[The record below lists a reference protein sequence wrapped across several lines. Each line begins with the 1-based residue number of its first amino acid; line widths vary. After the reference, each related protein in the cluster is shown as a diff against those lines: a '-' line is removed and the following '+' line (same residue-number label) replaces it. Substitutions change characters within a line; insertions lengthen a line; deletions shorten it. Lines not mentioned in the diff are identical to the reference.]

1 MPPLMVIV
9 PDGSLSR
16 SVGSQSAL
24 SVRNWRPK
32 QKMGEAR
39 DPLAAAAMKEQA
51 RLIKRMRAANS
62 RIRRIP
68 NRENGQLGAKLVDAA
83 VAYGLRPSHS
93 MMSRGFEHS
102 NKVFAILQAL
112 QEMSGNNFSYKSF
125 KKKIKKADAKSRSVP
140 RRRSPIATRQR
151 TKRR

>member
-1 MPPLMVIV
+1 MPPLMVFV

-24 SVRNWRPK
+24 SVRNWRPQ

-68 NRENGQLGAKLVDAA
+68 NRQNGQLGAKLVDAA

-112 QEMSGNNFSYKSF
+112 QEMSGNNFSYRSF
-125 KKKIKKADAKSRSVP
+125 KKKIKKANAKSC
-140 RRRSPIATRQR
+140 SPIATGQR